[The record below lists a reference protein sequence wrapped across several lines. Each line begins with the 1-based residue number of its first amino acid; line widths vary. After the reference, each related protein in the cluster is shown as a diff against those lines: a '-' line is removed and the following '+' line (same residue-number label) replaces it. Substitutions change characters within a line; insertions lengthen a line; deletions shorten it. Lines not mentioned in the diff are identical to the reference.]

1 MAFNPFIEL
10 DENDISKLGFE
21 YTTHPYIYYSD
32 EYGKQYGTLYS
43 VKKDVYKKIRQLF
56 NGDNNNTIGKKDKVF
71 ICPGCKLPQFRIK
84 EYLKTVKATLTR
96 DIDKATIIISTDDMC
111 EDVDNGYRE
120 NKQARISK
128 IFFEDAGM
136 FSFRPFDHTIDEN
149 YDNEYEYCE
158 HYIDEMDL
166 SESRI
171 YDKGPIEN
179 ILFSSKTID
188 QVSWTSTLK
197 RRSELLDEDYK
208 YFLYPIGLKLIY
220 EILSKKIP
228 VIHENDVC
236 AVANSGLKLNDTEVF
251 ESIKMMLDGSSED
264 INLAKQMIYN
274 SDFKNAESQ
283 VYWLANNYSNL
294 GYSSNRDKNRDYFC
308 TESNFHVFTHMD
320 DYEFIQYLNENN
332 KLNSTIFEK
341 HITLFV
347 NECLEELGRNK
358 YNKLFNFKISW
369 KDEWLK
375 YSKDENEKENEYIL
389 KTEEN
394 E

>member
-10 DENDISKLGFE
+10 DENEISKLAFE

-32 EYGKQYGTLYS
+32 EYGKQYKTIYS
-43 VKKDVYKKIRQLF
+43 VKSDVYKKITALF
-56 NGDNNNTIGKKDKVF
+56 NGDNTNTIGKKDKVF

-111 EDVDNGYRE
+111 EDVNNSYRE
-120 NKQARISK
+120 NKQAKISK
-128 IFFEDAGM
+128 IHFQDSGM
-136 FSFRPFDHTIDEN
+136 FCINPYDDEN
-149 YDNEYEYCE
+149 DDFETSDEYYKKSIEEIGLLEHKINDN
-158 HYIDEMDL
+158 
-166 SESRI
+166 
-171 YDKGPIEN
+171 IED

-188 QVSWTSTLK
+188 QISWTSALK
-197 RRSELLDEDYK
+197 RRNEILDEDYE

-264 INLAKQMIYN
+264 RNLAKQMIYN

-341 HITLFV
+341 YITLFV

-358 YNKLFNFKISW
+358 YNKLFNFKVSW

>member
-10 DENDISKLGFE
+10 DENEISKLAFE

-32 EYGKQYGTLYS
+32 EYGKQYKTLYS
-43 VKKDVYKKIRQLF
+43 VKSDVYKKITTLF
-56 NGDNNNTIGKKDKVF
+56 NGNNTVTIGKKDKVF

-84 EYLKTVKATLTR
+84 EYLKTIKATLTR
-96 DIDKATIIISTDDMC
+96 DIDKATVIISTEDMC
-111 EDVDNGYRE
+111 EDVNNGYKE

-128 IFFEDAGM
+128 IYFEDRGM
-136 FSFRPFDHTIDEN
+136 FCINPYDGNNDFEN
-149 YDNEYEYCE
+149 SYEYYE
-158 HYIDEMDL
+158 KSIEEMGL
-166 SESRI
+166 TESRI
-171 YDKGPIEN
+171 TGNIEN
-179 ILFSSKTID
+179 VLFSSKTID
-188 QVSWTSTLK
+188 CVSWTSALK
-197 RRSELLDEDYK
+197 RRSEILDNDYA

-264 INLAKQMIYN
+264 RNLAKQMIYN

-283 VYWLANNYSNL
+283 VYWLANNCSNL

-308 TESNFHVFTHMD
+308 TESNFHMFTHMD
-320 DYEFIQYLNENN
+320 EYEFIQYLHEND
-332 KLNSTIFEK
+332 KLNTTIFEK
-341 HITLFV
+341 YIVSFI
-347 NECLEELGRNK
+347 NDCLEDLGHNK
-358 YNKLFNFKISW
+358 YKELFNFKISW
-369 KDEWLK
+369 KNEWLK
-375 YSKDENEKENEYIL
+375 YSKDENEKENEYIIN
-389 KTEEN
+389 KTEKN